1 MAPSSVWYVA
11 YGSNLARARFC
22 CYLAG
27 GRPAGGAREYE
38 GARDRS
44 EPRDDAS
51 TEAPGGLLFAGR
63 SMVWGGGMA
72 FYDHAASGTIACRA
86 YLVTAEQFADVAAQE
101 MRRPPG
107 GEFAV
112 ELTGL
117 LPDVASIIT
126 TGPGMYETIV
136 RLGERH
142 GAPMF
147 TITHHDL
154 ASLPLA
160 SPSGRYL
167 EWVARGLHEAHAWD
181 ETRIATYLEASPGV
195 RDAWTVDAL
204 TALAGTALSP
214 DRARGT

>member
-1 MAPSSVWYVA
+1 MRPHVWYVA
-11 YGSNLARARFC
+11 YGSNLARDRFC
-22 CYLAG
+22 CYLLG

-38 GARDRS
+38 GCRDRS
-44 EPRDDAS
+44 GPRDAWS
-51 TEAPGGLLFAGR
+51 IEAPGGLLFAGR

-72 FYDHAASGTIACRA
+72 FYDRAAAGTIACRA

-117 LPDVASIIT
+117 LPDVETIVT
-126 TGPGMYETIV
+126 TGSGMYETIV
-136 RLGERH
+136 RLGDHH

-147 TITHHDL
+147 TITHHEVANL
-154 ASLPLA
+154 SLA

-167 EWVARGLHEAHAWD
+167 EWVARGLREAHAWD
-181 ETRIATYLEASPGV
+181 DLRIATYLEASPGV
-195 RDAWTVDAL
+195 RGAWSSDEL
-204 TALAGTALSP
+204 TALA
-214 DRARGT
+214 RAAGPAG